1 VVERQEGWARIRTAD
16 DYTGWTPLSA
26 LLPGKAYAAS
36 GRVAEVASLFA
47 HIYRE
52 RSVTAH
58 APLLTVPFESR
69 LEVVA
74 EPSDQAR
81 WLQVRLPDDRS
92 GWVQAGD
99 VAFDAKPLSI
109 PEMIEFSKRFLG
121 LPYTW
126 GGTSSFGYDCSGFA
140 QMLCRRRGILMP
152 RDAQPQADW
161 SGVDARRAQ
170 GPEAGRP
177 ALFRRLGEED
187 HPHRRVFGRRQVHR
201 RHHLADAHGAD
212 RRFERR
218 PLVAA
223 AGGDAES
230 EMNRRNFLRTAAV
243 APAGPLLAAPPGPS
257 IETKILRLNLQHT
270 WTTTMS
276 SSQYRDT
283 LHVAYTRDGITGHG
297 EGAPIV
303 RYHEDAESAR
313 KAVESVR
320 ALLLSANPMQFAKV
334 MAEVFRRVPGEWAG
348 KAAIDIALMD
358 WVGQKLGIPLY
369 TYFGLDPKDT
379 PLTTFSIGIDT
390 PEITKQKTREAADF
404 PILKVKVGLA
414 TDEPTI
420 EAVRSVTKKPLRVDA
435 NEGWKDKEEAVRK
448 INWLEKMGVEF
459 IEQPMPAE
467 MIEETRWVRG
477 RVHIPIIADEACQRA
492 SDIPKLK
499 DAFDGVNVKL
509 DKSGGMLEA
518 YRMIQIAKA
527 LGMKTMLGCMVSS
540 SVSVTAAAH
549 LSPLVDYADLDG
561 NLLIS
566 NDPFRGV
573 LVEKGK
579 LVLPKGAGLGLTR
592 A

>member
-1 VVERQEGWARIRTAD
+1 
-16 DYTGWTPLSA
+16 
-26 LLPGKAYAAS
+26 
-36 GRVAEVASLFA
+36 
-47 HIYRE
+47 
-52 RSVTAH
+52 
-58 APLLTVPFESR
+58 
-69 LEVVA
+69 
-74 EPSDQAR
+74 
-81 WLQVRLPDDRS
+81 
-92 GWVQAGD
+92 
-99 VAFDAKPLSI
+99 
-109 PEMIEFSKRFLG
+109 
-121 LPYTW
+121 
-126 GGTSSFGYDCSGFA
+126 
-140 QMLCRRRGILMP
+140 
-152 RDAQPQADW
+152 
-161 SGVDARRAQ
+161 
-170 GPEAGRP
+170 
-177 ALFRRLGEED
+177 
-187 HPHRRVFGRRQVHR
+187 
-201 RHHLADAHGAD
+201 
-212 RRFERR
+212 
-218 PLVAA
+218 
-223 AGGDAES
+223 
-230 EMNRRNFLRTAAV
+230 MNRRNFLKTAAV
-243 APAGPLLAAPPGPS
+243 APVAPALAPEGTPPPGAS

-276 SSQYRDT
+276 SSQFRDT
-283 LHVAYTRDGITGHG
+283 LHVAYARDGITGHG

-303 RYHEDAESAR
+303 RYHEDAEGAR

-334 MAEVFRRVPGEWAG
+334 MAEVFRRVPGQWAG

-404 PILKVKVGLA
+404 PVLKVKVGLA

-467 MIEETRWVRG
+467 MVEETRWVRG

-518 YRMIQIAKA
+518 HRMILVAKA
-527 LGMKTMLGCMVSS
+527 LGMKTMLGCMISS
-540 SVSVTAAAH
+540 SVTVTAAAH

-566 NDPFRGV
+566 NDPFHGV
-573 LVEKGK
+573 LVQKGK
-579 LVLPKGAGLGLTR
+579 LVLPKGAGLGLR
-592 A
+592 GA